1 LGIKENMKK
10 DISTEADIE
19 LWMNTFYEKLLK
31 DEITAPVFANLDLPA
46 HMPKLVHFWAFVL
59 LDKEGYKTNV
69 FEKHIHLN
77 LQKIHF
83 DTWLKHFIATTDEM
97 FEGEKAETAKQRVTM
112 LAITFYHKLHGVY
125 ESF

>member
-1 LGIKENMKK
+1 MKK
-10 DISTEADIE
+10 DITTEADIA

-31 DEITAPVFANLDLPA
+31 DEVTAPVFAHLDLPA

-77 LQKIHF
+77 LQKEHF
-83 DTWLKHFIATTDEM
+83 DIWLKYFRATTDEL
-97 FEGEKAETAKQRVTM
+97 FEGEKAEIAKQRVGM
-112 LAITFYHKLHGVY
+112 LATTFYHKLHGVY
-125 ESF
+125 EHF

>member
-1 LGIKENMKK
+1 MDKAKTTQVIGIASGKGGVGKTTIATN
-10 DISTEADIE
+10 
-19 LWMNTFYEKLLK
+19 
-31 DEITAPVFANLDLPA
+31 
-46 HMPKLVHFWAFVL
+46 LVH
-59 LDKEGYKTNV
+59 G
-69 FEKHIHLN
+69 LN